1 MLIMAAGRVT
11 HQGISADPATHC
23 ALEAVFD
30 HRITI
35 HPLAGQWVALPN

>member
-11 HQGISADPATHC
+11 HHGLCADVATHR

-30 HRITI
+30 YRISI
-35 HPLAGQWVALPN
+35 HPLANQWVALPK